1 MATIVPRSC
10 FALLLWSLPGVYAIT
25 SDMQGA
31 LDKHN
36 VYRCMHG
43 VPLLTWDDAIATNAQ
58 AWATNGVYG
67 HSASSA
73 RVVGGE
79 QLGENLAWGYPELSG
94 IGATQMWYK
103 EIEFTSGPYGTADSM
118 TDATPSNEFIGH
130 YTQVVWST
138 STKLGCGKG
147 TATVGG
153 NSGVYWVC
161 QYGPAGNYQGEFS
174 QNVLAPSVGLSA
186 CGGVAA
192 DLPSNFPS
200 TGLASASF
208 HLEPSMLASVAIAD
222 DCALSALHETLEVN
236 CKIPGSTTI
245 TSECCSG
252 IQNAINQGNQGE
264 QPSPTEQQQIMQE
277 CQSFQQYVMQHMPNA
292 QASSA
297 SPQGR
302 DDALINALPSGL
314 TCTEAI
320 QGGGESACALQAK
333 QGKLAVTC
341 EIPEETTITSQCC
354 SDIQGQIDN
363 ELAHP
368 EHVSTRG
375 SPAPASCSSFGEYQ
389 RQHMPHAVTNHQHAN
404 QQGFSMGLNVSAV
417 IQSLPGGL
425 SCTETINGG
434 DMLSL
439 YAKRTF
445 ISAISL
451 AAGVGSK
458 DVSDKASAMPYVLSG
473 IVGFLAGG
481 LVVAGASLRY
491 SKKDRGSNQ
500 YILLSA

>member
-1 MATIVPRSC
+1 
-10 FALLLWSLPGVYAIT
+10 
-25 SDMQGA
+25 
-31 LDKHN
+31 
-36 VYRCMHG
+36 
-43 VPLLTWDDAIATNAQ
+43 
-58 AWATNGVYG
+58 
-67 HSASSA
+67 
-73 RVVGGE
+73 
-79 QLGENLAWGYPELSG
+79 
-94 IGATQMWYK
+94 
-103 EIEFTSGPYGTADSM
+103 
-118 TDATPSNEFIGH
+118 
-130 YTQVVWST
+130 
-138 STKLGCGKG
+138 
-147 TATVGG
+147 
-153 NSGVYWVC
+153 
-161 QYGPAGNYQGEFS
+161 
-174 QNVLAPSVGLSA
+174 
-186 CGGVAA
+186 
-192 DLPSNFPS
+192 
-200 TGLASASF
+200 
-208 HLEPSMLASVAIAD
+208 
-222 DCALSALHETLEVN
+222 
-236 CKIPGSTTI
+236 
-245 TSECCSG
+245 
-252 IQNAINQGNQGE
+252 
-264 QPSPTEQQQIMQE
+264 MQE

-292 QASSA
+292 QAMHSHT
-297 SPQGR
+297 PQGR

-354 SDIQGQIDN
+354 SDIQGLIDN
-363 ELAHP
+363 DLAHP
-368 EHVSTRG
+368 HQRLT
-375 SPAPASCSSFGEYQ
+375 APASCSSFGEYQ